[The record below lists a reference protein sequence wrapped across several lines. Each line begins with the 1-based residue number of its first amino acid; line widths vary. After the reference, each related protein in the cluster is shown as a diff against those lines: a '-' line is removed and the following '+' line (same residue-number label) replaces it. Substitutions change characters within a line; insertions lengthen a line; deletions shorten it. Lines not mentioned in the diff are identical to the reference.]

1 MSSNTTIPIEWAV
14 SISLLRASGVPVRY
28 SSFRISEAT
37 KTKRIK
43 KRNEKENENEN
54 EKENEKEKGTVAT
67 GDGKEVCDLIA
78 KAGVVCVLHDGH
90 ELDAVVAEV
99 LDPWEDVVSE
109 VVIGGDLA
117 LWRRDSDWIE
127 TRKRKNEK

>member
-1 MSSNTTIPIEWAV
+1 
-14 SISLLRASGVPVRY
+14 VPVRY
-28 SSFRISEAT
+28 SSFRIQRQQKRKESRSE
-37 KTKRIK
+37 RRK
-43 KRNEKENENEN
+43 KN
-54 EKENEKEKGTVAT
+54 EKENEKEKEKEKETVAT

-109 VVIGGDLA
+109 IVIGGDLA